1 MIGAMVTP
9 LTTTVTATTTTATAT
24 TVDGCSERGEEG

>member
-9 LTTTVTATTTTATAT
+9 LTTTVTATTTTVMAT